1 MTFPIISSLIL
12 LPTLGAI
19 FILFGRSSKNY
30 NSAKYISLFI
40 SLANF
45 TLGLYLWY
53 LFDKNIS
60 DFQFV
65 EQRVWLEGF
74 INYKVGVDGISILF
88 IILTT
93 FIVPLCIISV
103 NSTIKYRLKRFPYS
117 YSFYGNNDDRC
128 LLFFRSCYFLF
139 IF

>member
-60 DFQFV
+60 D
-65 EQRVWLEGF
+65 L
-74 INYKVGVDGISILF
+74 
-88 IILTT
+88 
-93 FIVPLCIISV
+93 
-103 NSTIKYRLKRFPYS
+103 LKRES
-117 YSFYGNNDDRC
+117 G
-128 LLFFRSCYFLF
+128 L
-139 IF
+139 